1 MAVQFPLIQRC
12 QNPNQQRD
20 YKKWLL
26 KSLDPTRK
34 KKDAARKKY
43 SSTFGRL
50 GLSQMDLNEHE
61 EVIAAEVIVPEDISV
76 RFEGTSP
83 AVAILWPL

>member
-1 MAVQFPLIQRC
+1 
-12 QNPNQQRD
+12 
-20 YKKWLL
+20 
-26 KSLDPTRK
+26 
-34 KKDAARKKY
+34 
-43 SSTFGRL
+43 
-50 GLSQMDLNEHE
+50 MDLNEHE